1 MKAGEGAA
9 PPEPPP
15 LCLWRQEVVGLTDAT
30 SDEISRSKDERQP
43 GSQEGAGLGKRTPAA
58 DGCSPFLIKDRR
70 RRSDEHLRLPVTQEV

>member
-15 LCLWRQEVVGLTDAT
+15 LCLWRQEVVGLADAT
-30 SDEISRSKDERQP
+30 SDEIRSLKP
-43 GSQEGAGLGKRTPAA
+43 QEGAGLGKRTPAA
-58 DGCSPFLIKDRR
+58 DGCSPFLIKERR